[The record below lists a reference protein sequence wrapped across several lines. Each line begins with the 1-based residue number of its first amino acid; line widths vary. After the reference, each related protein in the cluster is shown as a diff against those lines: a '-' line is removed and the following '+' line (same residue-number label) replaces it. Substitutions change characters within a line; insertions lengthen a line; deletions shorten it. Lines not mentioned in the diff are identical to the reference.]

1 MEINGF
7 DTLGEL
13 QKQFP
18 IGAAV
23 EWQEPHSY
31 TAFFYNEKD
40 LQLWRKLEGI
50 TSVEIIGENMVKIT
64 TKRQP
69 ITIITGYIFDGEK
82 WWPAYETWDGWVKWG
97 EED

>member
-18 IGAAV
+18 IGTAV
-23 EWQEPHSY
+23 EWQEPYSY

-40 LQLWRKLEGI
+40 LLLWRKQEGVA
-50 TSVEIIGENMVKIT
+50 SVEIIGENMVKIT

-69 ITIITGYIFDGEK
+69 TTIITGYIFDGEK
-82 WWPAYETWDGWVKWG
+82 WWPAYETWDGWTEWKG
-97 EED
+97 D

>member
-18 IGAAV
+18 IGTAV
-23 EWQEPHSY
+23 EWQEPYSY

-40 LQLWRKLEGI
+40 LQLWRKQEGI
-50 TSVEIIGENMVKIT
+50 ASVEIIGENMVKLRPKDSQLQLSPVIYLT
-64 TKRQP
+64 
-69 ITIITGYIFDGEK
+69 EK
-82 WWPAYETWDGWVKWG
+82 NGGLLMRHGMAGQNGKGID
-97 EED
+97 

>member
-18 IGAAV
+18 IGTAV
-23 EWQEPHSY
+23 KWQEPNSY

-40 LQLWRKLEGI
+40 LQLWRKQEGFA
-50 TSVEIIGENMVKIT
+50 SVEIIGENMVKIT
-64 TKRQP
+64 TERQP
-69 ITIITGYIFDGEK
+69 TIIITGYIFDGEK
-82 WWPAYETWDGWVKWG
+82 WWPAYETWSGWIEWR